1 MNSGIWHESF
11 KPGLYPSVIFID
23 SPRNEG
29 LINYNERVVAKLV
42 QHNISAVQY
51 VTTKQPVTIGYFMNA
66 SMNPHESKLLQHFL
80 FREQFIMP
88 MDRVLV
94 KDPSIE
100 RNRIELTQIVTLLAP
115 RLVPGKDSMSGVPG
129 QSAIMQLLRLSFGH
143 KEVNA
148 EYVDQMVSWFNT
160 HR

>member
-1 MNSGIWHESF
+1 MMRCGASNRETVSVAYIHHQSCSF
-11 KPGLYPSVIFID
+11 IVTSTPS
-23 SPRNEG
+23 SPCR
-29 LINYNERVVAKLV
+29 LV
-42 QHNISAVQY
+42 L
-51 VTTKQPVTIGYFMNA
+51 TC
-66 SMNPHESKLLQHFL
+66 
-80 FREQFIMP
+80 
-88 MDRVLV
+88 
-94 KDPSIE
+94 PS
-100 RNRIELTQIVTLLAP
+100 QIVTLLAP